1 MASGDHATPDFVPV
15 GTPVD
20 LDNCAPG
27 SVQPRGVLAVVRESD
42 FEVRQVSVNVDEA
55 VRVDES
61 IDDGIERLAETL
73 GGAADS
79 TATWISTVM
88 ASSETDDDV
97 TIVTLRRL

>member
-42 FEVRQVSVNVDEA
+42 FEVCQVSVNVDEA
-55 VRVDES
+55 VRDEP
-61 IDDGIERLAETL
+61 IDDGILRLAETL
-73 GGAADS
+73 GDAADS
-79 TATWISTVM
+79 TATWISTAM